1 MSLNL
6 NDMKENMIKGQF
18 KPMGISDDRVIEA
31 FLSVPRER
39 FISGDINDS
48 PYFDGHIRMKRK
60 RWLLSSLSIARLI
73 SLVKISPEDII
84 LEIGSTSGYST
95 AILAN
100 LASLVIAV
108 EQDPKL
114 VKSIEKNLANTAS
127 DNTVIINSDHS
138 LGYSKSA
145 PYDKIFIF
153 GSVPKIKDNITD
165 QLSDNGSLVTV
176 LIDENKEDTF
186 GKAVVLKKNKGIIN
200 LFEYFEVFL
209 PLMPGFNLEEKFQ
222 F

>member
-18 KPMGISDDRVIEA
+18 KPMGISDDRIIEA

-39 FISGDINDS
+39 FVAGAINDS
-48 PYFDGHIRMKRK
+48 PYFVGHIRLERK

-114 VKSIEKNLANTAS
+114 VKSI
-127 DNTVIINSDHS
+127 
-138 LGYSKSA
+138 
-145 PYDKIFIF
+145 
-153 GSVPKIKDNITD
+153 
-165 QLSDNGSLVTV
+165 
-176 LIDENKEDTF
+176 
-186 GKAVVLKKNKGIIN
+186 
-200 LFEYFEVFL
+200 
-209 PLMPGFNLEEKFQ
+209 
-222 F
+222 